1 MPNLALKE
9 NENSYDVQCDF
20 KTLLNEFAELEAW
33 EEQYSLSANEIASIL
48 QNKTGQKKQLLKK
61 ITQRL
66 KKETDIESTLHGLVD
81 LSVMADLQQFIEN
94 STFVYETEFE
104 EKNRKAQYY
113 AGFIVLAKADY
124 DRNEQALKDLAN
136 GHLPDDFVSIFH
148 EKIHRTQRGLR
159 RWLKKPDESKLI
171 LEDVHAYKG
180 ENEVYIFGSSVS
192 YYINQ
197 IMQDPSIGHDLSV
210 GEIKDR
216 VIMACSQIE
225 RLMAQGVTHKQI
237 GKMVQKTHWDATKAC
252 FEGLGND
259 GSEVDETLVDKMRLQ
274 RKITMLKIKRIAQE
288 EIINYP

>member
-9 NENSYDVQCDF
+9 NENSYNVQCGF
-20 KTLLNEFAELEAW
+20 ETLLNELAELEAW
-33 EEQYSLSANEIASIL
+33 EEKYSNSAEEIASIL

-61 ITQRL
+61 IIQRL
-66 KKETDIESTLHGLVD
+66 KKETDIESRLHGLVD
-81 LSVMADLQQFIEN
+81 LSVIEDLQQYIDD
-94 STFVYETEFE
+94 STFIYETEFE

-124 DRNEQALKDLAN
+124 DRDEQALKDLAN
-136 GHLPDDFVSIFH
+136 GYLPDDFVSIFH

-159 RWLKKPDESKLI
+159 RWLKKPDESQLI

-180 ENEVYIFGSSVS
+180 ENEVYPFGSLTGC
-192 YYINQ
+192 YLDQ
-197 IMQDPSIGHDLSV
+197 ISQDPAIGHDLSV
-210 GEIKDR
+210 DEIRDR

-237 GKMVQKTHWDATKAC
+237 GKMVQKTHWDASKAC
-252 FEGLGND
+252 FERLGDKGSKDND
-259 GSEVDETLVDKMRLQ
+259 SLVDKMRLQ

-288 EIINYP
+288 EIINSP